1 MECDPRLTE
10 SAASDRA
17 QIQMPSLLVRAILR
31 RKRWVAAAVLLAIAS
46 AFVFHQLS
54 GPWHKAN
61 AQLLVRKKSLETSPI
76 SGPPS
81 PGQPQD
87 DYLATH
93 MLIIRSPRVVRE
105 AVAKGNLVS
114 LAGLQQQGGLATA
127 IHSLSSSIFAE
138 QGEGSP
144 ELRLTKSI
152 VDALKVS
159 ADNPKPGLGVSHEVI
174 NVTFQGR
181 DAKVCAKVLDAII
194 ASYQDFL
201 RDTYKSGS
209 VETLEL
215 IDRARDILRKDL
227 NTKEAA
233 YREFRRKTPLL
244 WKGKD
249 GNGTTVHQDRLFSI
263 DAQRQALRLRSAE
276 IQATLAA
283 IENAL
288 KGGSN
293 YSDVLPLVTGVP
305 ANKEII
311 TPTQL
316 STPRTNGEPWN
327 VGRSA
332 RETLEEQWINLQL
345 EEKRLLQGG
354 LGPAHPD
361 VRAIRDRIEG
371 VRGMI
376 SPSAAAEGLGEDK
389 AWVEGFVKLRIRLLK
404 QELAANAR
412 TDKSL
417 AALFEY
423 DQKEANES
431 TLHEIEDESL
441 RADLERSK
449 LLYESIIKRLQE
461 IDSVKDFG
469 GYNMYVLEP
478 PQGKLHIRQYFLVL
492 AAALVVGLIAG
503 FGGACL
509 AEMRDKSF
517 RAPHEACH
525 WLGLP
530 VLGQVPLVAAN
541 RVQLYKAG
549 TQELH
554 GTLAEAHRA
563 LRTAL
568 LFTTNAA
575 THRVIQITSPCA
587 GDGKTTLAA
596 NLGFSLAQSGKK
608 VLLIDA
614 DLRHPRLHT
623 LFGLA
628 DRIGLSS
635 FLTDQADLS
644 DAILRTDVPGL
655 ALLPSGPRQHNPAEL
670 LTSPRL
676 KELLDTLRGDFD
688 YILIDTPP
696 LLTVS
701 DPCVVVQRADAV
713 LLVIRNSRNCRPRA
727 QQARAV
733 LDTMGAKILGIVLNR
748 VGRRFGPGSHG
759 SPLYQAALD
768 RSTPQVP
775 PARRDLHGAPN

>member
-17 QIQMPSLLVRAILR
+17 QTQMPSLLVRAILR
-31 RKRWVAAAVLLAIAS
+31 RKRWVAAGVLLGIAS

-105 AVAKGNLVS
+105 AVAKGDLLS
-114 LAGLQQQGGLATA
+114 LGSLQQQGGLATA
-127 IHSLSSSIFAE
+127 IHSLSNSMFAE

-144 ELRLTKSI
+144 EWRLTKSI

-215 IDRARDILRKDL
+215 IDRARDILQKDL
-227 NTKEAA
+227 NTREAA

-244 WKGKD
+244 GRGKD
-249 GNGTTVHQDRLFSI
+249 GNGTTVHQDRLFKI

-276 IQATLAA
+276 IQATLTA
-283 IENAL
+283 IESAL
-288 KGGSN
+288 KSGSS

-332 RETLEEQWINLQL
+332 RETLEEQLINLQL

-376 SPSAAAEGLGEDK
+376 SPSAAAEGLGDDK
-389 AWVEGFVKLRIRLLK
+389 AWEGFVKLRMRLLK
-404 QELAANAR
+404 EELAANAR

-423 DQKEANES
+423 DQKEASES

-441 RADLERSK
+441 RADIERSK
-449 LLYESIIKRLQE
+449 LLYESIIKRVQE

-469 GYNMYVLEP
+469 GYNMQVLEP

-517 RAPHEACH
+517 RAPYEACH
-525 WLGLP
+525 WLDLP
-530 VLGQVPLVAAN
+530 VVGQIPLVAAS
-541 RVQLYKAG
+541 RVLLSKAG
-549 TQELH
+549 KEPH
-554 GTLAEAHRA
+554 PGLAEAHRA

-568 LFTTNAA
+568 IFSTNAGK
-575 THRVIQITSPCA
+575 HRVIQITSPSA
-587 GDGKTTLAA
+587 GDGKTSLAV

-614 DLRHPRLHT
+614 DLRHPRLHKIFALT
-623 LFGLA
+623 
-628 DRIGLSS
+628 DRIGLST
-635 FLTDQADLS
+635 LLGDQADLT
-644 DAILRTDVPGL
+644 DAILGTDVAGL
-655 ALLPSGPRQHNPAEL
+655 ALLPSGPPPHNPAEL

-676 KELLDTLRGDFD
+676 KELLDSLRSRFD

-701 DPCVVVQRADAV
+701 DPCVVAPRADAV
-713 LLVIRNSRNCRPRA
+713 LLVVRNSRNCRPRA

-733 LDTMGAKILGIVLNR
+733 LDTMGARILGIVLNC
-748 VGRRFGPGSHG
+748 VGRRFRPGGHG
-759 SPLYQAALD
+759 SPLYQAAMN
-768 RSTPQVP
+768 RSVPYIP
-775 PARRDLHGAPN
+775 PARRDLQGAPN